1 MTLEPIRPAQ
11 IPETPHP
18 EAQTPTPAAPS
29 PAPGAELSADE
40 QSELDLGVISTG
52 APDIDRALAPLE
64 GLGERPVSDH
74 PAVYEQVLGEL
85 SATMA
90 DNTVA
95 DTAVESGEPG
105 EPGDP
110 AVAGP
115 ADAQALGGG

>member
-1 MTLEPIRPAQ
+1 VTLEPIRPAH
-11 IPETPHP
+11 IPEAPTP
-18 EAQTPTPAAPS
+18 TPTPAAPS
-29 PAPGAELSADE
+29 PGPGAELSADE

-90 DNTVA
+90 DNTV
-95 DTAVESGEPG
+95 

-110 AVAGP
+110 AGL